1 MPTTPPTI
9 TALPAPPDP
18 NDRSTFNTRAYPWS
32 VAQQTL
38 ATEVGNVA
46 TNVYNNAVET
56 ASNAAAAADSVT
68 DADSAAASAAAS
80 AASAINAPGTQ
91 ATSTTSLL
99 IGTGA
104 KSFTL
109 AQTGKAFA
117 VGQSVVIAS
126 TAAPSTNQMIGAISS
141 FNAGTGA
148 MVVDVTTIKGS
159 GTYANWTISLGMAAS
174 LAPASLT
181 IDARTSNTALT
192 PGDSGKLILAS
203 GSWTQTFN
211 AVATLGAGWNVE
223 FQNAGNGAIVLD
235 PNASE
240 LIDGQTTYTLPAG
253 WLVRLQ
259 CDGTK
264 ITVTVLRRRVYG
276 SPVLVTATGTY
287 TVPPDTY
294 VLRAY
299 AVGRGGTGNAGP
311 NTGGGGGMAYGDIAV
326 TPGQTINWDIT
337 SGVAKVIVG
346 GVDMLTGN
354 PASVA
359 TAGTASKHASVTNG
373 GANSGGAGMASAGGG
388 ASSGSPLGAGVSSAT
403 SQNGGCGWGGAGV
416 NQSGGGSGGPAPAAG
431 NSGGPAVSSIFKSS
445 EPLLSLLDGVAGV
458 SSGPGAQNHGGHGG
472 SGAGGG
478 GTNNVSAVAGN
489 GGFGAGGGGN
499 PSGQAGAGGFG
510 GGGGRGSSAA
520 NGGAPGYGGG
530 APDGGAIP
538 GGAAAIIYFSGV

>member
-174 LAPASLT
+174 SAPASLT

-211 AVATLGAGWNVE
+211 AVATLGAGWNIE

-276 SPVLVTATGTY
+276 APVLVTATGTY

-299 AVGRGGTGNAGP
+299 AVGRGGNGTSSPA
-311 NTGGGGGMAYGDIAV
+311 TGGGGGMAYGDIAV

-337 SGVAKVIVG
+337 SGVAKVVVG

-354 PASVA
+354 SASGT

-373 GANSGGAGMASAGGG
+373 GAYSGGAGMASAGGG
-388 ASSGSPLGAGVSSAT
+388 ASSGSPMGTGVSSA
-403 SQNGGCGWGGAGV
+403 SGQNGGCGWGGAGV
-416 NQSGGGSGGPAPAAG
+416 NNNGGGAGAAAPAGGRSGGISPSASFP
-431 NSGGPAVSSIFKSS
+431 NS
-445 EPLLSLLDGVAGV
+445 EPLLALLNGAPGVV
-458 SSGPGAQNHGGHGG
+458 GANVLHGGNGG
-472 SGAGGG
+472 PGAGGG
-478 GTNNVSAVAGN
+478 GNNSASFEAGT

-510 GGGGRGSSAA
+510 AGGSRGGTAGT
-520 NGGAPGYGGG
+520 GGAPGYGGG
-530 APDGGAIP
+530 APDGGSIF
-538 GGAAAIIYFSGV
+538 GGAAAIIYFTGA

>member
-1 MPTTPPTI
+1 MPTTPPSI

-18 NDRSTFNTRAYPWS
+18 NNRATFNTLAYPWS

-38 ATEVGNVA
+38 ATEVGAVA
-46 TNVYNNAVET
+46 TNVFNNA
-56 ASNAAAAADSVT
+56 T
-68 DADSAAASAAAS
+68 DAATSATTATTQAGIATTQATAAAAS

-91 ATSTTSLL
+91 ATSLTSLAV
-99 IGTGA
+99 GTGT

-109 AQTGKAFA
+109 AQTGKAFT

-126 TAAPSTNQMIGAISS
+126 TAAPSTNQMIGLINS
-141 FNAGTGA
+141 FNSGTGA
-148 MVVDVTTIKGS
+148 MVVDVTSIKGS
-159 GTYANWTISLGMAAS
+159 GTIADWTISLGQAANS
-174 LAPASLT
+174 APPSLT

-192 PGDSGKLILAS
+192 PGDTGKLILAS
-203 GSWTQTFN
+203 GSFTQTFN
-211 AVATLGAGWNVE
+211 AVATLGPGWNLE
-223 FQNAGNGAIVLD
+223 YQNAGNGTIVLD

-240 LIDGQTTYTLPAG
+240 LIDGQTTFSLPPG

-264 ITVTVLRRRVYG
+264 ITVTVLRRRHYG
-276 SPVLVTATGTY
+276 ALALVTATGTY
-287 TVPPDTY
+287 TVPPDVY

-299 AVGRGGTGNAGP
+299 AFGRGGTGNAGP
-311 NTGGGGGMAYGDIAV
+311 NTGGGGGCAYGDISV

-337 SGVAKVIVG
+337 SGVAKVIQS
-346 GVDMLTGN
+346 GVDMLTAN
-354 PASVA
+354 AASVA
-359 TAGTASKHASVTNG
+359 TAGTASKHVSVTNG

-388 ASSGSPLGAGVSSAT
+388 ASSGSPLGTGVPSAT
-403 SQNGGCGWGGAGV
+403 GQNGGCGWGGAGA
-416 NQSGGGSGGPAPAAG
+416 NQNGGGSGGPAPALG
-431 NSGGPAVSSIFKSS
+431 NCGGPAISSVFKSS
-445 EPLLSLLDGVAGV
+445 EPLLSLLDGAAGV
-458 SSGPGAQNHGGHGG
+458 SSGPSAQNHGGYGG
-472 SGAGGG
+472 PGAGGG

-530 APDGGAIP
+530 APDGGAVP
-538 GGAAAIIYFSGV
+538 GGAAAILYFTGV